1 MFVIDL
7 SKMAMDDVRHAHLI
21 LSYYN
26 VVAEFYSDGEK
37 PNSCYMVVKG
47 NPIMGDHEQDALHLA
62 EMAFQ
67 MNHHQENGML
77 CRHCR
82 DDIEKTGE
90 GESTCGH
97 LTFTRFINSS
107 FTA

>member
-26 VVAEFYSDGEK
+26 VSAQFFSDGENG
-37 PNSCYMVVKG
+37 NSCYMVVSG
-47 NPIMGDHEQDALHLA
+47 EREEDLHLA

-67 MNHHQENGML
+67 MNHYQENGRL
-77 CRHCR
+77 CRHCMEE
-82 DDIEKTGE
+82 IKTSGE
-90 GESTCGH
+90 GQDTCGH

>member
-7 SKMAMDDVRHAHLI
+7 GKMAMDDVRHAHLI
-21 LSYYN
+21 LSYYH
-26 VVAEFYSDGEK
+26 VVASFYSNGEEA
-37 PNSCYMVVKG
+37 NSCYMV
-47 NPIMGDHEQDALHLA
+47 ITAERDEDLHLA

-67 MNHHQENGML
+67 MNHHQENGMI
-77 CRHCR
+77 CKHCR
-82 DDIEKTGE
+82 AEIESTGE
-90 GESTCGH
+90 GQSTCGH